1 MNIFSKVTLQSLKKN
16 KMRTIVTIIGIML
29 STALICAVFTSFSS
43 AIAFTRKEMI
53 YYSGNWHATAKDL
66 TEDKYN
72 LIMNSDEVD
81 EAAQVQY
88 HGYAKFDNKE
98 YGNDY
103 LYVIGMGEGLAELT
117 AVRAVSGRLPENP
130 TELVIP
136 SNFSESTG
144 SEYKVG
150 DKITLELGTRMC
162 EGRILGQDDEQY
174 ITSDEADEQT
184 PVYEELVV
192 KETRTYTI
200 VGKYESDTMRGT
212 YWAPGCN
219 VLTAADNDFVPGDYG
234 MSVYF
239 RMKNPRDIFD
249 FTEDNKLYCSR
260 NDDLLMTYGA
270 TQHEGVFALI
280 GSILAIII
288 GLIMFGAVALIY
300 NAFAIS
306 VSERTKQFGLLS
318 SIGATKKQLRR
329 SVLFEAFAVSVI
341 GIPLG
346 ILLGIA
352 GIGVTLNLIGD
363 KFASL
368 TNFEGA
374 TEMSMEL
381 VVTPLAI
388 ICAVAVAL
396 VTVLISAYV
405 PSKRA
410 SKVSAVEAIR
420 QSNDVKAG
428 KKHIKTPKIIYKLF
442 GLSGMLAHKYFKRS
456 KKRYRATIVSLFMS
470 IVLFVSAS
478 AFTNN
483 LVNSVETSY
492 DTQNYDI
499 SLSVYADSLV
509 NTDEDKL
516 LELIKNDKNTKE
528 AYYREHFG
536 TTSGI
541 DEKYLTDLGKK
552 RVDRSG
558 FYDKNDIYTGIIFI
572 NDIEYIKLLDKYN
585 LDHDEYMNPEEFK
598 GIALDGVKNYDPV
611 EEKYVSGQ
619 ILSGNECEYTIY
631 QTKMIEGYY
640 FSHILWD
647 TEIAVYNAADGDEI
661 KEVPLDEALIRNVAK
676 SGITLTDESFYKSGY
691 NDLNLLF
698 PYSMYDE
705 FFEKYSTPERFEH
718 YNKYKNIQYVMTSN
732 DHKASYKAISD
743 ILESCGIESYD
754 MYNYAEEVEATR
766 NIMLIVKVF
775 AYGFIVL
782 ISLIAAANVF
792 NTISTNVSLRK
803 REFAMLRSVGMTNK
817 GIWKMLNFEC
827 IIYGLKALVY
837 GLPVS
842 GAVCWLIH
850 KSFGNV
856 YDIGFTLPWNAIIIS
871 VCSIFLVVFSTML
884 YAMSRIR
891 KDNPIDA
898 LKNENI

>member
-53 YYSGNWHATAKDL
+53 YYSGDWHATAKDL

-219 VLTAADNDFVPGDYG
+219 VLTAADTDFVPGDYG

-249 FTEDNKLYCSR
+249 FTEENKLNCSR

-499 SLSVYADSLV
+499 SLSVAANSLV
-509 NTDEDKL
+509 NPDKDKL
-516 LELIKNDKNTKE
+516 LEIIRNDTNTKDVYYS
-528 AYYREHFG
+528 AYVG
-536 TTSGI
+536 VTSGI
-541 DEKYLTDLGKK
+541 DDKYLTDFGKK
-552 RVDRSG
+552 MQKSG
-558 FYDKNDIYTGIIFI
+558 FYDKDDMYTCISFISDND
-572 NDIEYIKLLDKYN
+572 YIKLLDKYN
-585 LDHDEYMNPEEFK
+585 LDHEEYINPEEFK
-598 GIALDGVKNYDPV
+598 GIALDGIKNYDV
-611 EEKYVSGQ
+611 SEEKYISGT

-631 QTKMIEGYY
+631 QTKTIDGYY

-647 TEIAVYNAADGDEI
+647 KEVAVYSAEDNSETI
-661 KEVPLDEALIRNVAK
+661 EVPVDEALIRNIAK
-676 SGITLTDESFYKSGY
+676 SGITLTNESFYKRSSY
-691 NDLNLLF
+691 DLCLLY
-698 PYSMYDE
+698 PYSMYNA
-705 FFEKYSTPERFEH
+705 FFEKYSTPEKSER
-718 YNKYKNIQYVMTSN
+718 YNQYQFYDYVLTSK

-766 NIMLIVKVF
+766 NIVLIVKVF

-856 YDIGFTLPWNAIIIS
+856 YDIAFTLPWNAIIIS